1 MLLIYQVFEYVD
13 TADYRDDLIDVVEQ
27 KDIRKIIYQILS
39 GLLHCHEKGIFH
51 RDIKPQN
58 LLIEQGTLNTKIS
71 DWGLAE
77 YYLPDTEYNVRV
89 ASRHYKGPELLL
101 NNRNYDFSL
110 DIWSL
115 GLVFAGFVIML

>member
-1 MLLIYQVFEYVD
+1 MFEYVD